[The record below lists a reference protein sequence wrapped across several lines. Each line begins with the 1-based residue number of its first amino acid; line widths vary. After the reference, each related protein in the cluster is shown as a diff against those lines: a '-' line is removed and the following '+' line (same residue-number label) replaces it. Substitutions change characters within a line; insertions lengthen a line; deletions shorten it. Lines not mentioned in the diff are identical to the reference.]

1 VSAPAGDARAA
12 AGTHVGV
19 VGGGV
24 VGMTFALRL
33 RECGHRVTLLEGA
46 PAVGGLAASMTLGSH
61 PCDRFYHVVLPADT
75 RLQALLAEVG
85 AADRLRWRATRTG
98 FYVDGRLLSLSSALD
113 FARFP
118 PLRPVDKARLALT
131 VLRAA
136 RLRDWRALEAVPVAD
151 WLRRHSGRRTF
162 ERIWLPLLRSKL
174 GENYRVT
181 SASFIWAT
189 IARLYG
195 ARSAGAKRERF
206 GWLDGG
212 YAAVLD
218 RFAAHL
224 AARGVAVRCGA
235 RAAEVRQLPEG
246 GAAVRLAT
254 GERLAFDAVALTL
267 PTGRIAD
274 VTPQLG
280 DAERARLRGVTYQ
293 GIVCAAALL
302 RRPLADYYVT
312 NITDDWVPFTAV
324 VEMTALADPARFGGR
339 ALVYLPRYLAQ
350 DDPMWAEDDASVE
363 RRFVAALARMYPA
376 FRPDDVVEF
385 RVSRAREVL
394 ALTTLHYSER
404 WLPPVATSLPDVFVV
419 TSAQIAAGTLNVNE
433 SVGVAE
439 AGAAAVA
446 ARLAAGRPSA
456 APARRAPAGAAA

>member
-1 VSAPAGDARAA
+1 MSATPGA
-12 AGTHVGV
+12 HVGV
-19 VGGGV
+19 VGGGML
-24 VGMTFALRL
+24 GLALALRL
-33 RECGHRVTLLEGA
+33 RECGHRVTVLEGA
-46 PAVGGLAASMTLGSH
+46 PAVGGLAASMELGGYA
-61 PCDRFYHVVLPADT
+61 CDRFYHVVLPADT
-75 RLQALLAEVG
+75 ALHALLTEVG
-85 AADRLRWRATRTG
+85 ADDRLRWRTTRTG
-98 FYVDGRLLSLSSALD
+98 FYVDARLLSLSSALD
-113 FARFP
+113 FVRFP
-118 PLRPVDKARLALT
+118 PLGPVDKLRLGLT

-136 RLRDWRALEAVPVAD
+136 RLRDWRALEAEPVAD

-174 GENYRVT
+174 GDNYRVT

-212 YAAVLD
+212 YAAVLE

-224 AARGVAVRCGA
+224 TERGVAVRCGA
-235 RAAEVRQLPEG
+235 RAAEVRQDADG
-246 GAAVRLAT
+246 GATVRLAT
-254 GERLAFDAVALTL
+254 GETLAFDAVALTL

-274 VTPQLG
+274 LAPQLG
-280 DAERARLRGVTYQ
+280 GAERARLRGVTYQ

-302 RRPLADYYVT
+302 RRPLANYYVT
-312 NITDDWVPFTAV
+312 NITDAWVPFTAV
-324 VEMTALADPARFGGR
+324 VEMTALADPAHFGGR
-339 ALVYLPRYLAQ
+339 ALVYLPRYLPQ
-350 DDPMWAEDDASVE
+350 DDPMWDEDDASVE
-363 RRFVAALARMYPA
+363 ARFVAALERMYPD
-376 FRPDDVVEF
+376 FRRDDVLAF

-433 SVGVAE
+433 TVRVAE
-439 AGAAAVA
+439 AGASEVA
-446 ARLAAGRPSA
+446 ARLAASV
-456 APARRAPAGAAA
+456 RRAPAGAAA

>member
-1 VSAPAGDARAA
+1 MVSGAPGA
-12 AGTHVGV
+12 HVGV
-19 VGGGV
+19 VGGGML
-24 VGMTFALRL
+24 GLTLALRL
-33 RECGHRVTLLEGA
+33 RERGHRVTLLEGA
-46 PAVGGLAASMTLGSH
+46 PALGGLAASMELGGH
-61 PCDRFYHVVLPADT
+61 ACDRFYHVVLAADT
-75 RLQALLAEVG
+75 ALQALLAEIG
-85 AADRLRWRATRTG
+85 AADRLRWRTTRTG

-113 FARFP
+113 FVRFP
-118 PLRPVDKARLALT
+118 PLGPVDKLRLGLT

-136 RLRDWRALEAVPVAD
+136 RLRDWRALEAEPVAD

-195 ARSAGAKRERF
+195 ARSGGAKREQF

-212 YAAVLD
+212 YVAVLE

-224 AARGVAVRCGA
+224 AERGVEVRCAA
-235 RAAEVRQLPEG
+235 RAAEVRQHDEG
-246 GAAVRLAT
+246 GATVRLAT
-254 GERLAFDAVALTL
+254 GETLAFDAVALTL

-274 VTPQLG
+274 LAPQLG
-280 DAERARLRGVTYQ
+280 GAERARLRGVTYQ
-293 GIVCAAALL
+293 GIVCATVLL

-312 NITDDWVPFTAV
+312 NITDGWVPFTAV
-324 VEMTALADPARFGGR
+324 VEMTALADPAQFGGR

-350 DDPMWAEDDASVE
+350 DDPMWQEDDAAIE
-363 RRFVAALARMYPA
+363 RRFVDALLRMYPA
-376 FRPDDVVEF
+376 MRRDDVLAF

-404 WLPPVATSLPDVFVV
+404 WLPPVATSLRDVFVV

-433 SVGVAE
+433 TVRVAD
-439 AGAAAVA
+439 AGAAEVA
-446 ARLAAGRPSA
+446 ARLAA
-456 APARRAPAGAAA
+456 APALGAAA

>member
-1 VSAPAGDARAA
+1 MSAPAGAPGGR
-12 AGTHVGV
+12 HVGV

-24 VGMTFALRL
+24 LGMTLALRL
-33 RECGHRVTLLEGA
+33 RERGHRVTVLEAA
-46 PAVGGLAASMTLGSH
+46 PAVGGLAAAMELGGH
-61 PCDRFYHVVLPADT
+61 HCDRYYHVVLPADT
-75 RLQALLAEVG
+75 ALQALLAEVG
-85 AADRLRWRATRTG
+85 AGDLLRWRTTRTG

-113 FARFP
+113 FVRFP
-118 PLRPVDKARLALT
+118 PLGPADKLRLALT

-212 YAAVLD
+212 YAEVLA
-218 RFAAHL
+218 RFGAHL

-235 RAAEVRQLPEG
+235 RAAEVRQRPGG
-246 GAAVRLAT
+246 GATVRLAS
-254 GERLAFDAVALTL
+254 GEALDFDAVALTL
-267 PTGRIAD
+267 PTGRVAD
-274 VTPQLG
+274 VTPQLA

-293 GIVCAAALL
+293 GIACAALLL
-302 RRPLADYYVT
+302 RRPLAGHYVT
-312 NITDDWVPFTAV
+312 NITDAWVPFTAV

-339 ALVYLPRYLAQ
+339 TLVYLPRYLAQ
-350 DDPMWAEDDASVE
+350 DDPMWDEDDASIE
-363 RRFVAALARMYPA
+363 RRFVDALARMYPG
-376 FRPDDVVEF
+376 FRRDDVQAF

-433 SVGVAE
+433 TVRVAE
-439 AGAAAVA
+439 AGAAEVA
-446 ARLAAGRPSA
+446 ARLAALPRPG
-456 APARRAPAGAAA
+456 AGPRVREAAA